1 MKKIMKRAF
10 AVVIV
15 AVMVLCAA
23 PLSGIAD
30 FITTAQAAGGYKVG
44 DTIYFGSYP
53 QHEITSMAQ
62 KARIMEQQKNN
73 KNIYEYKGIQYYY
86 KNDSNKLYRIDPI
99 EWKVLSVEDDEIYV
113 LAYDVLDIQPYNES
127 GNTVW
132 ANSSLRTW
140 LNSYF
145 YSSAFSDLEKKK
157 INWSK
162 IQNGD
167 DPYTGEDG
175 GIDTK
180 DKIFIP
186 SYADVTDPNMG
197 FTSYYYEN
205 SSWNEDSAYKDC
217 LRTCR
222 FSNYAT
228 NIFSEKKNKDIYAER
243 LYWLRNSGYCVMDF
257 DGNRFYYGYISGCNV
272 QSDIGVRPAM
282 KLDLNSSSY
291 KVKSNSNYSIKV
303 VDDTTGQ
310 PVSGASIS
318 FEGETIKTDSS
329 GSASLRT
336 SDSSSSTSAVRIS
349 AKGYATQTLRLYEL
363 NPYSMNTIN
372 LSSESNPV
380 SMALADLY
388 LNGDEIKGP
397 TVSILGKTFPLFK
410 FSGGINIPL
419 SDIVKVNVSTE
430 NDTRNKTAKYILG
443 VNSSY
448 SVDTDSARSEDY
460 QNFKDFYKSALGGS
474 NQNALNKYNK
484 LRRFL
489 KDEDGSLGFS
499 CGIKFAGYLEF
510 SYATGNMVLKDGG
523 IIVTAEAAVSTD
535 VPFAGICYATFK
547 IGGEFSGDLK
557 LSQTSSGLLSVSTKL
572 SLSLK
577 PTIGVGAKLLMKD
590 LASIEVGIDGKITG
604 AVKIPADSFRNAF
617 SAYLSAQCYIKAK
630 ALFLFENK
638 WSTNFPNLELYPNF
652 GQFQT
657 SSAGSFEIDENGNVV
672 TINESDLKL
681 IDRSYNDNKQF
692 HTSSVTG
699 NDYLNDTSVYP
710 YGYPELVQLDD
721 GRVMALYLY
730 DDGTKSDINRT
741 TLYYSIYNNNQW
753 SVPLPVNNSGLADF
767 PVKVCSSGNKIYA
780 VWQRAA
786 EVMQDSYEIEDVV
799 DKTELVYA
807 EFDGATW
814 NTPVTIDTADKYQ
827 MLYSIAEKDGKVAV
841 EWAENSENNY
851 TLESGTT
858 TVYYKTL
865 ADGAWSDV
873 TTVDS
878 GKGIADA
885 SIGFAG
891 DNIKVVYSVDADGDL
906 TTANDS
912 EIYVNGT
919 KLTSNEVDEGEIS
932 YQNGKFYWIQGAE
945 LFEYDG
951 GTLNNT
957 GLKIENDYR
966 VLTNGKTTA
975 VTSLVTDGFKNE
987 LVVAYKNGNT
997 YTKPVALTEYGKHIG
1012 YYDAI
1017 LNSNGSISVL
1027 ADVDNLS
1034 GNKDAYPYTTTDMV
1048 CDIISG
1054 KKDLEMSEVSVS
1066 DGISVGS
1073 TVTFDGTVTN
1083 SGTTPIDSY
1092 SVFIKDSKNNVLTE
1106 KPVYDTILPGESK
1119 QFSVDY
1125 TLPVGFAKQD
1135 VTASVSVDGDVNDA
1149 NNSKTV
1155 TVGYTDIA
1163 VAEASIA
1170 RDGTITATI
1179 VNNGIETAKNVSV
1192 KYNVID
1198 GASKTLLSTFS
1209 VGTVA
1214 AGEIKTVTYSVPA
1227 AYLKIENSYCV
1238 NKFELDVTTDSE
1250 EMSVANNTYD
1260 VVYAP
1265 IAVESISLNTST
1277 LSLEYGQT
1285 AQLVATVYPSNAFN
1299 KGVHFVSDSTDV
1311 ATVDDNGNIITVG
1324 SGTAIITA
1332 ITDDGDYIA
1341 QCQVTVSVKVKG
1353 VDLDQKDITINVG
1366 NTIALKAN
1374 INPDVA
1380 SDKTVEW
1387 TSSDTS
1393 VATVDKDGVVRG
1405 VKTGSITITAKTNNG
1420 GFEASCTV
1428 NVINAVMGITIS
1440 DNSIMLYPNKTKQ
1453 LKASVTPVDAD
1464 NPNVVWE
1471 SNDDEVAT
1479 VSETGLVTA
1488 KMPGTA
1494 TITVKSVD
1502 GEYTATC
1509 TVTVGKHVS
1518 SIILSDTELTMP
1530 AGTSETLYATVMPLA
1545 AFNKTVTW
1553 VSTNPKVATVD
1564 ENGNVKAIKAGTTT
1578 IIAYCEDGDVTA
1590 SCIVT
1595 VTNSATGIEMSESE
1609 VYIARN
1615 SQKQLNATVK
1625 PDTAENKNIKWESKY
1640 PEIATVDSNGLVT
1653 AKMAGTT
1660 IVVATSADGEFKAYC
1675 SVKVVGVDAVSTASI
1690 DYATGIITGLSSNL
1704 NSLDNYIEVTDES
1717 CELKYDK
1724 LGTDSIVY
1732 LTRNDEVIDAYTVV
1746 LFGDVN
1752 GDGWYDGRDA
1762 VTVSMIANGMLSR
1775 EQVGEAVWMAADC
1788 NHDGKIDQA
1797 DVDLLN
1803 QAGLLLSS
1811 VDQTKPTEELLKT
1824 SSEYNEYLN
1833 LIDQSVEVKSDEPE
1847 QESPET
1853 KKPSLLEFLLTTI
1866 WNYIKLILSL
1876 IK

>member
-10 AVVIV
+10 AAVIV

-30 FITTAQAAGGYKVG
+30 FITTAQAAGGYRVG
-44 DTIYFGSYP
+44 DTLYFGRYP
-53 QHEITSMAQ
+53 QSEITDSFIKTEIVQNDEAENGLISYNGNLYYREG
-62 KARIMEQQKNN
+62 KRIF
-73 KNIYEYKGIQYYY
+73 EYAPIQW
-86 KNDSNKLYRIDPI
+86 R
-99 EWKVLSVEDDEIYV
+99 VLSVANDEIYIMSEN
-113 LAYDVLDIQPYNES
+113 VLDRKQY
-127 GNTVW
+127 
-132 ANSSLRTW
+132 NSSSTSITWADCTLRTW
-140 LNSYF
+140 LNGYF
-145 YSSAFSDLEKKK
+145 YNLAFSSSEKQAIQTTRL
-157 INWSK
+157 INENNS
-162 IQNGD
+162 NYG
-167 DPYTGEDG
+167 TSG
-175 GIDTK
+175 GIDTY
-180 DKIFIP
+180 DRVWIP
-186 SYADVTDPNMG
+186 SRSDVTNKASG
-197 FTSYYYEN
+197 F
-205 SSWNEDSAYKDC
+205 SSDVFDSARMARTTAYSYGSSHWW
-217 LRTCR
+217 LRTPGDRHTAAC
-222 FSNYAT
+222 FVW
-228 NIFSEKKNKDIYAER
+228 D
-243 LYWLRNSGYCVMDF
+243 C
-257 DGNRFYYGYISGCNV
+257 DGELNTGGINV
-272 QSDIGVRPAM
+272 CDYTCGVRPAM
-282 KLDLNSSSY
+282 KLNLNSSSY

-318 FEGETIKTDSS
+318 FEGNTIKAGSN

-336 SDSSSSTSAVRIS
+336 SDTSSSTSAVRIS

-397 TVSILGKTFPLFK
+397 TVNILGKTFPLFK

-430 NDTRNKTAKYILG
+430 NDTKNKTAKYILG

-484 LRRFL
+484 LRRLL

-499 CGIKFAGYLEF
+499 CGIKFAGFLEF

-547 IGGEFSGDLK
+547 IGGEFGGDLN
-557 LSQTSSGLLSVSTKL
+557 LSQTSSGLLSASTKL
-572 SLSLK
+572 SISVK

-672 TINESDLKL
+672 TINKSDLKL

-753 SVPLPVNNSGLADF
+753 SVPLPMDNSGLADF

-786 EVMQDSYEIEDVV
+786 EVMQDSYEVEDVV

-841 EWAENSENNY
+841 EWSENSENNY

-987 LVVAYKNGNT
+987 LVVAFKNGNT

-1054 KKDLEMSEVSVS
+1054 KKDLGIENVTVS
-1066 DGISVGS
+1066 DNVSVGS
-1073 TVTFDGTVTN
+1073 TVTFDGTVIN

-1250 EMSVANNTYD
+1250 ELSVANNTYD

-1374 INPDVA
+1374 INPDVS

-1405 VKTGSITITAKTNNG
+1405 VKTGSTTITAKTNDG

-1428 NVINAVMGITIS
+1428 NVINAVKGITVS
-1440 DNSIMLYPNKTKQ
+1440 DTRIALYPNKTKQ
-1453 LKASVTPVDAD
+1453 LKASVTPADAD
-1464 NPNVVWE
+1464 NPNVVWK

-1578 IIAYCEDGDVTA
+1578 VIAYCEDGDVTA

-1615 SQKQLNATVK
+1615 SQKQLTATVK
-1625 PDTAENKNIKWESKY
+1625 PDTAENKNITWESKY

-1811 VDQTKPTEELLKT
+1811 VDQTKPTEELLET

-1853 KKPSLLEFLLTTI
+1853 QKPSLLEFLLTTI

>member
-10 AVVIV
+10 AAVIV

-30 FITTAQAAGGYKVG
+30 FITTAQAAGGYKIG
-44 DTIYFGSYP
+44 DTLYFGRYP
-53 QHEITSMAQ
+53 QSEITDSFIKTEIVQNDEAENGIISYNGNLYYREG
-62 KARIMEQQKNN
+62 KRIFE
-73 KNIYEYKGIQYYY
+73 YEPIQW
-86 KNDSNKLYRIDPI
+86 R
-99 EWKVLSVEDDEIYV
+99 VLSVASDGIYV
-113 LAYDVLDIQPYNES
+113 VSKKILDCKPYDDNDSCIWAQSTLRSWLNNYFYNFAFTKNEKQAIINTHLINENNPRYWNTDGGADTYDNVWIPSVTDVVDKSKGLSEDYTYDNSEDNEQRKANGTMYSPAYEWWLRTPGYRNYS
-127 GNTVW
+127 GNMDRYCSMV
-132 ANSSLRTW
+132 NE
-140 LNSYF
+140 YGQV
-145 YSSAFSDLEKKK
+145 EGC
-157 INWSK
+157 INY
-162 IQNGD
+162 NGL
-167 DPYTGEDG
+167 YVGA
-175 GIDTK
+175 
-180 DKIFIP
+180 
-186 SYADVTDPNMG
+186 YASTQ
-197 FTSYYYEN
+197 
-205 SSWNEDSAYKDC
+205 
-217 LRTCR
+217 R
-222 FSNYAT
+222 
-228 NIFSEKKNKDIYAER
+228 
-243 LYWLRNSGYCVMDF
+243 
-257 DGNRFYYGYISGCNV
+257 
-272 QSDIGVRPAM
+272 GVRPAM
-282 KLDLNSSSY
+282 KLNLNSSSY

-318 FEGETIKTDSS
+318 FEGDTIKAGSN
-329 GSASLRT
+329 GSASFRT
-336 SDSSSSTSAVRIS
+336 SDTSSSTSAVRIS
-349 AKGYATQTLRLYEL
+349 ANGYATQTLRLYEL

-397 TVSILGKTFPLFK
+397 TVSILGKTLPLFK

-430 NDTRNKTAKYILG
+430 NDTKNKTAKYILG

-604 AVKIPADSFRNAF
+604 AVIIPADSFRNAF

-681 IDRSYNDNKQF
+681 IDRSYNDNKHF

-814 NTPVTIDTADKYQ
+814 NTPVTIDTAGKYQ
-827 MLYSIAEKDGKVAV
+827 MLYSIAEKDGKIAV
-841 EWAENSENNY
+841 EWAENSENKY

-1092 SVFIKDSKNNVLTE
+1092 SVFINDSKNNVLTE
-1106 KPVYDTILPGESK
+1106 KPVYDAILPGESK

-1238 NKFELDVTTDSE
+1238 NKFEIDVTTDSE
-1250 EMSVANNTYD
+1250 ELSVANNTYD

-1405 VKTGSITITAKTNNG
+1405 VKTGSTTITAKTNDG

-1453 LKASVTPVDAD
+1453 LKASVTPADAD
-1464 NPNVVWE
+1464 NQSITWE
-1471 SNDDEVAT
+1471 SSDDDVAT
-1479 VSETGLVTA
+1479 VSETGLATA

-1564 ENGNVKAIKAGTTT
+1564 ESGNVKAIKAGTTT
-1578 IIAYCEDGDVTA
+1578 VIAYCEDRDVTA

-1615 SQKQLNATVK
+1615 SQKQLTATVK
-1625 PDTAENKNIKWESKY
+1625 PDTAENKNITWESKY

-1717 CELKYDK
+1717 CKLKYDM

-1762 VTVSMIANGMLSR
+1762 VTVSMIAYGMLTR

-1811 VDQTKPTEELLKT
+1811 VDQTKPTEELLET

-1853 KKPSLLEFLLTTI
+1853 QKPSLLEFLLTTI